1 MAWRKSSHSGANSN
15 CVETGRFRGA
25 TVVRD
30 SKNPTGPALHF
41 AVGAWGSFMKAFRSA
56 SMT

>member
-15 CVETGRFRGA
+15 CVETGRLRGA

-30 SKNPTGPALHF
+30 SKNPSGPALHF
-41 AVGAWGSFMKAFRSA
+41 TVHAWGRFMECFPRRG
-56 SMT
+56 